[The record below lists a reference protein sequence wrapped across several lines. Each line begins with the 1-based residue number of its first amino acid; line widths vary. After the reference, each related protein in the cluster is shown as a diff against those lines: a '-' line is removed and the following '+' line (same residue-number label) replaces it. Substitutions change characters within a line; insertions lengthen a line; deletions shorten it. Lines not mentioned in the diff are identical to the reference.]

1 MPKRTDS
8 QSSAVARA
16 AQSAGRTR
24 VKAVV
29 NIGRVE
35 LEMLRNKPAIRTI
48 EPLARFQVS
57 SRLLPQTLPW
67 QDCPGLLTACRSVPP
82 CCPDTALAGL
92 SGLADCALYWAQVS
106 RQMTAHAHRQSL
118 PVAILIHIL

>member
-1 MPKRTDS
+1 MQTPSMPKRTDS

-57 SRLLPQTLPW
+57 SALLPQTLP
-67 QDCPGLLTACRSVPP
+67 
-82 CCPDTALAGL
+82 GL
-92 SGLADCALYWAQVS
+92 SGSADCALYWAQLS
-106 RQMTAHAHRQSL
+106 RQMTAHAQRQSS
-118 PVAILIHIL
+118 PTAIHVEPLSGVTRR

>member
-57 SRLLPQTLPW
+57 SRL
-67 QDCPGLLTACRSVPP
+67 AA
-82 CCPDTALAGL
+82 PDTALAGL
-92 SGLADCALYWAQVS
+92 SGFADCVQVS
-106 RQMTAHAHRQSL
+106 SALL
-118 PVAILIHIL
+118 PRHCPDRTVRVS

>member
-8 QSSAVARA
+8 QSSVVARA

-57 SRLLPQTLPW
+57 STLLARTLPW
-67 QDCPGLLTACRSVPP
+67 QARPGYF
-82 CCPDTALAGL
+82 
-92 SGLADCALYWAQVS
+92 DCALHWVQVY
-106 RQMTAHAHRQSL
+106 RQTIAHA
-118 PVAILIHIL
+118 PVSHQWPNHIL